1 MTEEAPVPAGRTL
14 WAPAI
19 LSPSVGRGLVRS
31 GAEIVGLSERFYGG
45 IFLALVVFVGLAS
58 LAALVLLPLRQPA
71 ASGGPP
77 IAGVVGA
84 ALLIIAAPVAVRRAG
99 ALYRALR
106 RSTALQL
113 GVVLY
118 AAALVAVVLPLKSQL
133 WWPSCTLLMLLAIV
147 SSLPRVLVYCLVVLG
162 ANLFAHLAVGDLHR
176 TSPVTIIGLW
186 IGYVLWSATVA
197 GVTDQLAA
205 HLLRLNATSSASPI
219 AARRVVAWEPEL
231 AADPAPA
238 EAGELTSSAQGDPG
252 AAQSEGSTTVMRAG
266 VPPTASPASN
276 SPARA
281 RLDRLTAR
289 QLQVVALL
297 ADGLRYREVAA
308 CLSIS
313 EGQVQR
319 HVARAVERLGV
330 RSAAEL
336 VTTAVAEGMVPR
348 RDPSDAGKESRLE
361 TSAVGASEREVDQ

>member
-1 MTEEAPVPAGRTL
+1 
-14 WAPAI
+14 
-19 LSPSVGRGLVRS
+19 
-31 GAEIVGLSERFYGG
+31 LSERFYGG
-45 IFLALVVFVGLAS
+45 IFLALIVFVGLAA

-84 ALLIIAAPVAVRRAG
+84 ALLIIATPVAVRRPG

-106 RSTALQL
+106 RSTPLQL

-118 AAALVAVVLPLKSQL
+118 AAALVAVVIPLKSQL
-133 WWPSCTLLMLLAIV
+133 WWPSCTLLMLLAAV
-147 SSLPRVLVYCLVVLG
+147 SSLPRVLTYCLVVLG
-162 ANLFAHLAVGDLHR
+162 ANLFAHVVVGDLHR

-186 IGYVLWSATVA
+186 IGYIFWSATVA
-197 GVTDQLAA
+197 GITGQLAA
-205 HLLRLNATSSASPI
+205 HLLRLNTTSNASPI
-219 AARRVVAWEPEL
+219 AARWVVARAPGSVAETEP
-231 AADPAPA
+231 
-238 EAGELTSSAQGDPG
+238 GEGAKATSSAEGDPG
-252 AAQSEGSTTVMRAG
+252 AAQSESRTTVVRAE
-266 VPPTASPASN
+266 VPSAASPASV

-281 RLDRLTAR
+281 GLDRLTAR

-330 RSAAEL
+330 RTAAEL

-348 RDPSDAGKESRLE
+348 RDSSPNLGEESQLE
-361 TSAVGASEREVDQ
+361 TSTVGASEREVDR